1 MCRASCV
8 DRITAA
14 RSVHHP
20 DLGIAVEGGRP
31 RPNVFLRLLAP
42 RVLTPSPARREAAL
56 LALAVSVIRLRLLG
70 LLALGRR
77 FHSIRLPPS
86 LGSFGSFA
94 RFG

>member
-42 RVLTPSPARREAAL
+42 RVLTPSPARREAL
-56 LALAVSVIRLRLLG
+56 LALAVSAIRLRLLD
-70 LLALGRR
+70 LLALGRH
-77 FHSIRLPPS
+77 FLSIR
-86 LGSFGSFA
+86 FSFA